1 MHLLFFLAES
11 LKNDCLEVLKKKKDV
26 FNGNLGLWRALID
39 IL

>member
-26 FNGNLGLWRALID
+26 LMVTLGSGEH
-39 IL
+39 